1 MVSVVRIKIYN
12 RAMIE
17 FDVEVDATG
26 LNCPL
31 PLLRLKKALVG
42 MASGDVV
49 KVIATDPAAH
59 LDVGVYADQAG
70 HQIIE
75 FVRKSDIQVFYIR
88 KK

>member
-1 MVSVVRIKIYN
+1 
-12 RAMIE
+12 MIE
-17 FDVEVDATG
+17 FDIEVDASG

-31 PLLRLKKALVG
+31 PLLRLKKALME

-59 LDVGVYADQAG
+59 LDLGVYTDQAG
-70 HQIIE
+70 HQMIE
-75 FVRKSDIQVFYIR
+75 FVRQTDIQVFYIR